1 MSTTSNSTP
10 RTPEEIRREMKSR
23 FDAVNTAAEDRH
35 QQRRDAGDA
44 AASEENKRWVR
55 PEDNAGI
62 NSDNKDV
69 RELG

>member
-35 QQRRDAGDA
+35 QKRRDAGNA

-55 PEDNAGI
+55 PEDNSGHQ
-62 NSDNKDV
+62 DKQDD